1 MNETVRLRI
10 LYAAAFSTF
19 VVGGVL
25 AAHAMHKLV
34 EIRAGVI
41 RTRGA
46 IQEATKLQADLG
58 THDRAR
64 ERVGKA
70 LATSLSGQEEL
81 LANVL
86 GEVQP
91 KDISPL
97 ERKSFGNG
105 WVKLTQRLTFKNV
118 DIENVMTCVENAE
131 RLRPPWRLVSCD
143 IQALP
148 TLSGRGHVILSL
160 STIQRAP

>member
-1 MNETVRLRI
+1 MRLRI

-25 AAHAMHKLV
+25 AAHAMHKLA
-34 EIRAGVI
+34 EIRVGVI

-46 IQEATKLQADLG
+46 IQEATKLQAGLG
-58 THDRAR
+58 AYGRAR

-70 LATSLSGQEEL
+70 LDTSVSGQEVL

-86 GEVQP
+86 AEVQP
-91 KDISPL
+91 KDVSPL
-97 ERKSFGNG
+97 ERKPFGSG

-118 DIENVMTCVENAE
+118 DIENVMTFVENAE
-131 RLRPPWRLVSCD
+131 RLRPPWLLVSCD
-143 IQALP
+143 IQALA
-148 TLSGRGHVILSL
+148 TLSGRGHVVLSL